1 MEVINFPIPK
11 TNVIKKQSHEIIDI
25 SESYTNKNGKSNSPD
40 INSSSINITN
50 KNTNMNT
57 EIVKMVD
64 NVYYMNANMV
74 SSNLVEDNLDIENI
88 PTQKIYE
95 NAEMS
100 KFLRNKIDA
109 MKWYKIYVERED
121 IHLELAYEA
130 YINLGIIATE
140 MTLGYQ
146 DVSKYYLKAID
157 ILPDRDRAEPF
168 YYLALHANKNKK
180 YEIAYSLLC
189 KAMTLDYDSVK
200 DKYKN
205 KPQKTAYGIY
215 LLDEL
220 SVACYW
226 LKKYDEGKK
235 YLEKIL
241 YHPDFVQSRSRL
253 NQNLMHFNEAIITP
267 TKK

>member
-1 MEVINFPIPK
+1 MEAINFPIPK
-11 TNVIKKQSHEIIDI
+11 THVIKTDVIKNQNHENIGIGD
-25 SESYTNKNGKSNSPD
+25 SDTNKNGKSNKSD
-40 INSSSINITN
+40 INSS
-50 KNTNMNT
+50 NTN
-57 EIVKMVD
+57 EEFVKIVD

-74 SSNLVEDNLDIENI
+74 TGNLEEDNLDIESI
-88 PTQKIYE
+88 STQKIYE
-95 NAEMS
+95 NAERY
-100 KFLRNKIDA
+100 KFLRNKLYA
-109 MKWYKIYVERED
+109 MKWYNIYVERED
-121 IHLELAYEA
+121 RLLELTYES
-130 YINLGIIATE
+130 YVNLGILATD
-140 MTLGYQ
+140 LSLAYQ
-146 DVSKYYLKAID
+146 DVSQYYLKAID
-157 ILPDRDRAEPF
+157 VLPDRAEPF

-189 KAMTLDYDSVK
+189 KAKTLDYDSVK

-267 TKK
+267 TKKLYC